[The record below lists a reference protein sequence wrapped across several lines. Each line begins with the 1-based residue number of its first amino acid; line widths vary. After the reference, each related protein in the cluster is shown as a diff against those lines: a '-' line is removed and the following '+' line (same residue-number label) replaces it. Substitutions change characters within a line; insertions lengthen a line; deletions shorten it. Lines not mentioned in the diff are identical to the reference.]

1 MQVSNTIHYN
11 SDAYLISKKQYDV
24 EHKTKSQ
31 VDEPQQP
38 QPDISSAKLEEKSY
52 AKSINALE
60 SSQAVNSQNNSSKTV
75 NNSSVEKALVAYA
88 EVESTDSSRNPSS
101 LDQVKEMVWLALIS
115 TLSLNESSIN
125 SAYLAYLKSY

>member
-31 VDEPQQP
+31 VDVPQQP

-101 LDQVKEMVWLALIS
+101 LDQVKEMV
-115 TLSLNESSIN
+115 
-125 SAYLAYLKSY
+125 